1 MDLISILIDWA
12 PYLLIGIFVTLG
24 LTAAGL
30 GLGVI
35 IGLPMAIGQVYST
48 GIRWIDKIMKAFIAV
63 FVWFFRGL
71 PILVLLF
78 LFYFGIFPLLGMGDL
93 APFFVGAIVLGLR
106 GASYQS
112 QIFRGAI
119 QSISEG
125 QMTAARSLGMTKL
138 SASCRSLSGSL
149 FQGGRTNTPTYLPIP
164 RYVIDRS
171 RMAPPVG
178 RIAPLSLKR

>member
-35 IGLPMAIGQVYST
+35 IGLPMAIGQVYNT

-78 LFYFGIFPLLGMGDL
+78 LFYFVIPSDL
-93 APFFVGAIVLGLR
+93 AAVICP
-106 GASYQS
+106 
-112 QIFRGAI
+112 
-119 QSISEG
+119 
-125 QMTAARSLGMTKL
+125 SL
-138 SASCRSLSGSL
+138 
-149 FQGGRTNTPTYLPIP
+149 
-164 RYVIDRS
+164 IDW
-171 RMAPPVG
+171 MAPLN
-178 RIAPLSLKR
+178 ICDW